1 MRRRRRGV
9 DFDTAWA
16 RRPAAMTAREIILMG
31 ILGPIA
37 DHYTKPVAIGREVF
51 NGLKFPVVFVA
62 NHSSHLDTISAL
74 RGLPRNWRRR
84 TATVAAA
91 DYFYQNRVIAS
102 LVTLSFAT
110 VPIDRSGGLAR
121 ATHQRLGQLL
131 SDGWNILLYPEGT
144 RSRDGRLG
152 RLKDG
157 ASFIAIDQRVP
168 IVPIGLKGTHHAMPP
183 GAMWLRKHPVSVSF
197 GQPIYPY
204 PGEDHRALTARLE
217 GAMRALRG
225 EDPVA

>member
-1 MRRRRRGV
+1 
-9 DFDTAWA
+9 
-16 RRPAAMTAREIILMG
+16 MTAREVILMG
-31 ILGPIA
+31 VLGPIV
-37 DHYTKPVAIGREVF
+37 DHYTKPVAVGREVF

-74 RGLPRNWRRR
+74 RGMPRSWRRR

-91 DYFYQNRVIAS
+91 DYFYHNRVIAS

-110 VPIDRSGGLAR
+110 VPIDRSGGLAH
-121 ATHQRLGQLL
+121 ATRERLGRLI

-152 RLKDG
+152 RFKYG
-157 ASFIAIDQRVP
+157 ASLIAIDQRVP
-168 IVPIGLKGTHHAMPP
+168 IVPIGLMGTHDAMPP
-183 GAMWLRKHPVSVSF
+183 GAVWPRKHPVSVSF
-197 GQPIYPY
+197 GRPIYPV

-217 GAMRALRG
+217 RTMRALRG
-225 EDPVA
+225 EEPAA